1 MPRWVREFERVLDGG
16 RALCEALLN
25 ALQKLGRQS
34 VATAFDSAFGALAV
48 ASLVENRYAT
58 TPAHDVRTSLSN
70 CRSFEKNV
78 ASAAGP
84 RLRRTVWLYTAWAR
98 VEGEGYDWRSPPDE
112 GAHQRTCYAPRRE
125 IAHSMSSGR
134 SPVSAEREPQRSAT

>member
-48 ASLVENRYAT
+48 GQ
-58 TPAHDVRTSLSN
+58 
-70 CRSFEKNV
+70 K
-78 ASAAGP
+78 
-84 RLRRTVWLYTAWAR
+84 
-98 VEGEGYDWRSPPDE
+98 
-112 GAHQRTCYAPRRE
+112 
-125 IAHSMSSGR
+125 
-134 SPVSAEREPQRSAT
+134 